1 MITLLQSIFSSSSDT
16 LNKLCYK
23 GVTDVHL
30 ILSFP
35 LKSCRILCSTLFA
48 ISSLDLTPISQ
59 IITFPGKK
67 TEPCKSWGELGVRG
81 EGGHFGLKSH
91 LSESF
96 KKRKRVF
103 SFVAGIGERV
113 FRGIALKYVLDWNY
127 QH

>member
-1 MITLLQSIFSSSSDT
+1 MFPNDSQQHR
-16 LNKLCYK
+16 
-23 GVTDVHL
+23 V
-30 ILSFP
+30 LSFP

-59 IITFPGKK
+59 IITFPGEK

-103 SFVAGIGERV
+103 SFVAGIGE
-113 FRGIALKYVLDWNY
+113 
-127 QH
+127 